1 MVLFIMLVTNLDPW
15 QSILLWGF
23 KLVISCNPV
32 VVQSL
37 SHVQLFAAPLTAA
50 HQTSLC
56 FTIF

>member
-1 MVLFIMLVTNLDPW
+1 MVLFIMLVTSLDPC

-23 KLVISCNPV
+23 KLVIYCNPV

-37 SHVQLFAAPLTAA
+37 SRVQLFAAPLTAA
-50 HQTSLC
+50 HQASLS